1 MLKRNYPEGLTLGIT
16 AGSSLIAPILPPSIP
31 AIIYAVTAGISVG
44 ALFIAGILPA
54 LLLLAVLCLTVFLS
68 LRKRDD
74 LRLAKASLRDQITM
88 SLKALPALGAA
99 IVVLG
104 GILGGIFT
112 PTEAAGIGVVYMLVL
127 GFAYGAMHWQNIKRV
142 LQATVETTGSVLIIV
157 CAAALF
163 GWVLARE
170 RVPQLAGE
178 YIFSLTENPIVFL
191 LLLNLLL
198 FIIGAIIEPTAAILV
213 LVPVLAPVATLYGL
227 DPLHVGMVII
237 FNLMMGLLTPPVGL
251 VLFVLSSVTEIP
263 VARIIRGV
271 IPVYLPLVAVLLL
284 ISFIPFFTTWL
295 PSVLG

>member
-1 MLKRNYPEGLTLGIT
+1 M
-16 AGSSLIAPILPPSIP
+16 
-31 AIIYAVTAGISVG
+31 
-44 ALFIAGILPA
+44 
-54 LLLLAVLCLTVFLS
+54 
-68 LRKRDD
+68 
-74 LRLAKASLRDQITM
+74 
-88 SLKALPALGAA
+88 
-99 IVVLG
+99 
-104 GILGGIFT
+104 
-112 PTEAAGIGVVYMLVL
+112 
-127 GFAYGAMHWQNIKRV
+127 
-142 LQATVETTGSVLIIV
+142 
-157 CAAALF
+157 
-163 GWVLARE
+163 
-170 RVPQLAGE
+170 PQLAGE